1 MQVTEPHL
9 FSGRKNSEH
18 YSWALQI
25 NKLKAFIKFSVSR
38 RIDSEYHTSK
48 YSYQGLNP
56 GKF

>member
-1 MQVTEPHL
+1 MQVTEPYL
-9 FSGRKNSEH
+9 FSGGKNFEH

-25 NKLKAFIKFSVSR
+25 NKLKALIKFSVSH

-48 YSYQGLNP
+48 YSYRGLNL